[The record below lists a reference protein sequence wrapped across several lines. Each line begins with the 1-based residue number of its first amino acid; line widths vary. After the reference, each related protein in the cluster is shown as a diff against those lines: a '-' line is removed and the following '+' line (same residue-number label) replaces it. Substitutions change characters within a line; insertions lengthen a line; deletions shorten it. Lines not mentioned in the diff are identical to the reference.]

1 MKQIH
6 SFDELRQIK
15 DTKVYAL
22 GTFDGIHRGHQRVI
36 RKAVEEAASV
46 NGVSIIITF
55 EHHPLTIL
63 HPERV
68 PKRLIQ
74 EDLLNTVIESLQV
87 DYILRLPMTE
97 ALLNMC
103 ADEFLDALCK
113 DTNVE
118 AIVVGEN
125 FTFGAKGLGNPEYM
139 KQVLADK
146 AIQVLVEPL
155 LPCDGLSTPISS
167 TEIRKAIREGRLEDA
182 THWLGRPFQFKG
194 TVIKGDQRGRT
205 LGFPT
210 LNLLLPNEMATPP
223 DGVYANRVCI
233 DVIWYDGVVNV
244 GDNPTF
250 KNQYHR
256 CEVHVFDF
264 DQDIY
269 GKEVIVQF
277 ISYLR
282 GEVKFNN
289 LQDLIDQ
296 MKVDEEQALAILA
309 NAQ

>member
-15 DTKVYAL
+15 DTKVCAL

-97 ALLNMC
+97 ALLNMR

-113 DTNVE
+113 DTTVE

-146 AIQVLVEPL
+146 AIQVLVQPL
-155 LPCDGLSTPISS
+155 LPCNGLSTPISS

-233 DVIWYDGVVNV
+233 DGIWYDGVGNV

-309 NAQ
+309 KA

>member
-55 EHHPLTIL
+55 EDHPLTIL

-74 EDLLNTVIESLQV
+74 EDIMNAVIESLQV

-97 ALLNMC
+97 ALLNMR
-103 ADEFLDALCK
+103 ADEFLEALCK

-146 AIQVLVEPL
+146 AIQVLVQPL
-155 LPCDGLSTPISS
+155 LPCDELSTPISS

-233 DVIWYDGVVNV
+233 DGIWYDGVGNV

-296 MKVDEEQALAILA
+296 MKVGEEQALAILA

>member
-36 RKAVEEAASV
+36 RKAVDEAMAV

-63 HPERV
+63 HPDRV
-68 PKRLIQ
+68 PKRVIQ
-74 EDLLNTVIESLQV
+74 EEIMDSVLEDLNV

-97 ALLNMC
+97 ELLKMS
-103 ADEFLDALCK
+103 ADDFLGALCT
-113 DTNVE
+113 DMNVA
-118 AIVVGEN
+118 AIVIGEN

-139 KQVLADK
+139 QQVLADK
-146 AIQVLVEPL
+146 HIQVLVQPL

-233 DVIWYDGVVNV
+233 DGIWYDG
-244 GDNPTF
+244 
-250 KNQYHR
+250 
-256 CEVHVFDF
+256 
-264 DQDIY
+264 
-269 GKEVIVQF
+269 EVILGIILHLR
-277 ISYLR
+277 ISTIDAKYMYLTLTKIYM
-282 GEVKFNN
+282 EK
-289 LQDLIDQ
+289 
-296 MKVDEEQALAILA
+296 K
-309 NAQ
+309 

>member
-1 MKQIH
+1 MKKIH

-87 DYILRLPMTE
+87 DYILRLPMTK
-97 ALLNMC
+97 ALLNMR

-146 AIQVLVEPL
+146 AIQVLVQPL
-155 LPCDGLSTPISS
+155 LPCNGLSTPISS

-233 DVIWYDGVVNV
+233 DGIWYDGVGNV

-309 NAQ
+309 KA

>member
-63 HPERV
+63 LPERV

-97 ALLNMC
+97 ALLNMR

-146 AIQVLVEPL
+146 AIQVLVQPL

-233 DVIWYDGVVNV
+233 DGIWYDGVGNV

-289 LQDLIDQ
+289 FQDLIDQ

-309 NAQ
+309 KA

>member
-1 MKQIH
+1 MVFI
-6 SFDELRQIK
+6 E
-15 DTKVYAL
+15 
-22 GTFDGIHRGHQRVI
+22 VI
-36 RKAVEEAASV
+36 KAVDEAMAV

-63 HPERV
+63 HPDRV
-68 PKRLIQ
+68 PKRVIQ
-74 EDLLNTVIESLQV
+74 EEIMDSVLEDLNV

-97 ALLNMC
+97 ELLKMS
-103 ADEFLDALCK
+103 ADDFLGALCT
-113 DTNVE
+113 DMNVA
-118 AIVVGEN
+118 AIVIGEN
-125 FTFGAKGLGNPEYM
+125 FTFGAKGLGNPDYM

-146 AIQVLVEPL
+146 NIQVLVQPL

-233 DVIWYDGVVNV
+233 DGIWYDGVGNI

-256 CEVHVFDF
+256 CEVHVFNF

-296 MKVDEEQALAILA
+296 MKVDEEQALAVLA
-309 NAQ
+309 KA

>member
-1 MKQIH
+1 M
-6 SFDELRQIK
+6 
-15 DTKVYAL
+15 
-22 GTFDGIHRGHQRVI
+22 
-36 RKAVEEAASV
+36 
-46 NGVSIIITF
+46 
-55 EHHPLTIL
+55 
-63 HPERV
+63 
-68 PKRLIQ
+68 IQ
-74 EDLLNTVIESLQV
+74 EDILNTVIESLQV

-146 AIQVLVEPL
+146 AIQVLVQPL

-233 DVIWYDGVVNV
+233 DGIWYDGVGNI

-309 NAQ
+309 KA

>member
-1 MKQIH
+1 MNQIH

-36 RKAVEEAASV
+36 RKAVDEAMAV

-63 HPERV
+63 HPDRV
-68 PKRLIQ
+68 PKRVIQ
-74 EDLLNTVIESLQV
+74 EEIMDSVLEDLNV

-97 ALLNMC
+97 ELLKMS
-103 ADEFLDALCK
+103 ADDFLGALCT
-113 DTNVE
+113 DMNVA
-118 AIVVGEN
+118 AIVIGEN

-146 AIQVLVEPL
+146 HIQVLVQPL
-155 LPCDGLSTPISS
+155 LPCYGLSTPISS

-182 THWLGRPFQFKG
+182 TGWLGRPFQFKG

-233 DVIWYDGVVNV
+233 DGIWYDGVGNI

-256 CEVHVFDF
+256 CEVHLFNF

-269 GKEVIVQF
+269 GKTVLVQF
-277 ISYLR
+277 ISYIR

-296 MKVDEEQALAILA
+296 MKVDEEQALAVLA
-309 NAQ
+309 KA

>member
-55 EHHPLTIL
+55 EDHPLTIL

-74 EDLLNTVIESLQV
+74 EDILNTVIESLQV
-87 DYILRLPMTE
+87 DYILRLPMTK
-97 ALLNMC
+97 ALLNMR

-146 AIQVLVEPL
+146 AIQVLVQPL
-155 LPCDGLSTPISS
+155 LPCDELSTPISS

-233 DVIWYDGVVNV
+233 DGIWYDGVGNV

-309 NAQ
+309 KA

>member
-1 MKQIH
+1 M
-6 SFDELRQIK
+6 
-15 DTKVYAL
+15 
-22 GTFDGIHRGHQRVI
+22 
-36 RKAVEEAASV
+36 
-46 NGVSIIITF
+46 
-55 EHHPLTIL
+55 TIL

-74 EDLLNTVIESLQV
+74 EDIMNAVIESLQV

-97 ALLNMC
+97 ALLNMR

-146 AIQVLVEPL
+146 AIQVLVQPL
-155 LPCDGLSTPISS
+155 LPCDELSTPISS

-233 DVIWYDGVVNV
+233 DGIWYDGVGNV

>member
-1 MKQIH
+1 MKQLH

-15 DTKVYAL
+15 DTNVYAL

-36 RKAVEEAASV
+36 RKAVEVAASV

-68 PKRLIQ
+68 PKRVIQ
-74 EDLLNTVIESLQV
+74 EEVMDTVLDDLNV
-87 DYILRLPMTE
+87 DYILRLPMNE
-97 ALLNMC
+97 ELLQMS
-103 ADEFLDALCK
+103 ADEFLDALCT
-113 DTNVE
+113 DMNVQ
-118 AIVVGEN
+118 AIVIGEN
-125 FTFGAKGLGNPEYM
+125 FTFGAKGLGNPTYM
-139 KQVLADK
+139 KQALADK
-146 AIQVLVEPL
+146 HIQVLVQPL
-155 LPCDGLSTPISS
+155 LPCDALSTPISS

-182 THWLGRPFQFKG
+182 THCLGRPFQFKG

-233 DVIWYDGVVNV
+233 DGIWYDGVGNI

-256 CEVHVFDF
+256 CEVHLFNF

-269 GKEVIVQF
+269 GKTVLVQF
-277 ISYLR
+277 ISYIR

-309 NAQ
+309 NA

>member
-36 RKAVEEAASV
+36 RKAVEEAAPV

-55 EHHPLTIL
+55 ENHPLTIL

-74 EDLLNTVIESLQV
+74 EDIMNTVIESLQV

-97 ALLNMC
+97 ALLNMS

-139 KQVLADK
+139 KQILADK
-146 AIQVLVEPL
+146 AIQVLVQPL
-155 LPCDGLSTPISS
+155 LPCDELSTPISS

-223 DGVYANRVCI
+223 DGVYANRVYI
-233 DVIWYDGVVNV
+233 DGIWYDGVGNV

-309 NAQ
+309 NTQ

>member
-1 MKQIH
+1 
-6 SFDELRQIK
+6 
-15 DTKVYAL
+15 
-22 GTFDGIHRGHQRVI
+22 
-36 RKAVEEAASV
+36 
-46 NGVSIIITF
+46 
-55 EHHPLTIL
+55 
-63 HPERV
+63 
-68 PKRLIQ
+68 
-74 EDLLNTVIESLQV
+74 
-87 DYILRLPMTE
+87 MTE
-97 ALLNMC
+97 ALLKMT
-103 ADEFLDALCK
+103 ADEFLHDLCN
-113 DTNVE
+113 DMNVE
-118 AIVVGEN
+118 AIVIGEN

-139 KQVLADK
+139 KQVVADK
-146 AIQVLVEPL
+146 NIRVLVQPL
-155 LPCDGLSTPISS
+155 LPCDGSSTPISS
-167 TEIRKAIREGRLEDA
+167 TEIRKAIHEGHLEDA
-182 THWLGRPFQFKG
+182 NHWLGRPFQFKG

-233 DVIWYDGVVNV
+233 DGIWYDGVGNI

-250 KNQYHR
+250 RNQYHR
-256 CEVHVFDF
+256 CEVHVFNF

-277 ISYLR
+277 ISYIR

-309 NAQ
+309 NA

>member
-22 GTFDGIHRGHQRVI
+22 GTFDGIHLGHQRVI

-55 EHHPLTIL
+55 EDHPLTIL

-74 EDLLNTVIESLQV
+74 EDIMNAVIESLQV

-97 ALLNMC
+97 ALLNMR

-146 AIQVLVEPL
+146 AIQVLVQPL
-155 LPCDGLSTPISS
+155 LPCDELSTPISS

-233 DVIWYDGVVNV
+233 DGIWYDGVGNV

>member
-74 EDLLNTVIESLQV
+74 EDILNTVIESLQV
-87 DYILRLPMTE
+87 DYILRLPLTK
-97 ALLNMC
+97 ALLNMR

-146 AIQVLVEPL
+146 AIQVLVQPL

-167 TEIRKAIREGRLEDA
+167 TEIRNAIREGRLEDA
-182 THWLGRPFQFKG
+182 THWLGR
-194 TVIKGDQRGRT
+194 T

-210 LNLLLPNEMATPP
+210 LNLLLPHEMATPP

-233 DVIWYDGVVNV
+233 DGIWYDGVGNV

-309 NAQ
+309 KA

>member
-1 MKQIH
+1 MKQLH

-15 DTKVYAL
+15 DSKVYAL

-36 RKAVEEAASV
+36 QKAVEEAASV

-68 PKRLIQ
+68 PKRVIQ
-74 EDLLNTVIESLQV
+74 EEVMDTVLDDLNV
-87 DYILRLPMTE
+87 DYILRLPMNE
-97 ALLNMC
+97 ELLQMS
-103 ADEFLDALCK
+103 ADEFLDALCT
-113 DTNVE
+113 DMNVQ
-118 AIVVGEN
+118 AIVIGKN
-125 FTFGAKGLGNPEYM
+125 FTFGAKGLGNPTYM
-139 KQVLADK
+139 KQALADK
-146 AIQVLVEPL
+146 HIQVLVQPL
-155 LPCDGLSTPISS
+155 LPCDGLSTPFSS

-223 DGVYANRVCI
+223 DGVYANRVWI
-233 DVIWYDGVVNV
+233 DGIWYDGVGNI

-250 KNQYHR
+250 KNQYQR
-256 CEVHVFDF
+256 CEVHLFNFDK
-264 DQDIY
+264 IY
-269 GKEVIVQF
+269 MEKQF
-277 ISYLR
+277 LY
-282 GEVKFNN
+282 N
-289 LQDLIDQ
+289 LFPILEEKLNLITY
-296 MKVDEEQALAILA
+296 KILLIK
-309 NAQ
+309 

>member
-1 MKQIH
+1 MNQIH

-36 RKAVEEAASV
+36 RKAVDEAKVV

-63 HPERV
+63 HPDRV
-68 PKRLIQ
+68 PKRIIQ
-74 EDLLNTVIESLQV
+74 EEIMDSVLEDLNV

-97 ALLNMC
+97 ELLKMS
-103 ADEFLDALCK
+103 ADDFLGALCT
-113 DTNVE
+113 DMNVA
-118 AIVVGEN
+118 AIVIGEN

-146 AIQVLVEPL
+146 HIQVLVQPL
-155 LPCDGLSTPISS
+155 LPCYGLSTPISS

-223 DGVYANRVCI
+223 DGVYANRVYI
-233 DVIWYDGVVNV
+233 DGIWYDGVGNI

-256 CEVHVFDF
+256 CEVHVFNF

-296 MKVDEEQALAILA
+296 MKVDEEQALAVLA
-309 NAQ
+309 KA

>member
-1 MKQIH
+1 MKQLH

-68 PKRLIQ
+68 PKRVIQ
-74 EDLLNTVIESLQV
+74 EEVMDTVLDDLNV
-87 DYILRLPMTE
+87 DYILRLPMNE
-97 ALLNMC
+97 ELLQMS
-103 ADEFLDALCK
+103 ADEFLDALCT
-113 DTNVE
+113 DMNVQ
-118 AIVVGEN
+118 AIVIGEN
-125 FTFGAKGLGNPEYM
+125 FTFGAKGLGNPTYM
-139 KQVLADK
+139 KQALVDNH
-146 AIQVLVEPL
+146 IQVLVQPL

-182 THWLGRPFQFKG
+182 TGWLGRPFQFKG
-194 TVIKGDQRGRT
+194 TVIKGDQRGGT
-205 LGFPT
+205 LGFPA

-233 DVIWYDGVVNV
+233 DGIWYDGVGNI

-256 CEVHVFDF
+256 CEVHLFNF

-269 GKEVIVQF
+269 GKTVLVQF
-277 ISYLR
+277 ISYIR

-309 NAQ
+309 NA

>member
-97 ALLNMC
+97 ALLNMR

-146 AIQVLVEPL
+146 GIQVLVEPL

-233 DVIWYDGVVNV
+233 DGIWDDGGGNV

-309 NAQ
+309 KA

>member
-1 MKQIH
+1 M
-6 SFDELRQIK
+6 
-15 DTKVYAL
+15 
-22 GTFDGIHRGHQRVI
+22 
-36 RKAVEEAASV
+36 
-46 NGVSIIITF
+46 
-55 EHHPLTIL
+55 TIL

-68 PKRLIQ
+68 PKRVIQ
-74 EDLLNTVIESLQV
+74 EEVMDTVLDDLNV
-87 DYILRLPMTE
+87 DYILRLPMNE
-97 ALLNMC
+97 ELLQMS
-103 ADEFLDALCK
+103 ADEFLDALCT
-113 DTNVE
+113 DMNVQ
-118 AIVVGEN
+118 AIVIGEN
-125 FTFGAKGLGNPEYM
+125 FTFGAKGLGNPTYM
-139 KQVLADK
+139 KQALADK
-146 AIQVLVEPL
+146 HIQVLVQPL

-182 THWLGRPFQFKG
+182 TGWLGRPFQFKG

-233 DVIWYDGVVNV
+233 DGIWYDGVGNI

-256 CEVHVFDF
+256 CEVHLFNF

-269 GKEVIVQF
+269 GKTVLVQF
-277 ISYLR
+277 ISYIR

-309 NAQ
+309 NA

>member
-55 EHHPLTIL
+55 EDHPLTIL

-74 EDLLNTVIESLQV
+74 EDIMNAVIESLQV

-97 ALLNMC
+97 ALLNMR
-103 ADEFLDALCK
+103 ADEFLEALCK

-146 AIQVLVEPL
+146 ATQVLVQPL
-155 LPCDGLSTPISS
+155 LPCDELSTPISS

-233 DVIWYDGVVNV
+233 DGIWYDGVGNV

-309 NAQ
+309 NA